1 MVNAV
6 GHATNLTRLQA
17 QEQADGSS
25 GTPPNYEGRIGLD
38 PILLDVE
45 RLVTALVTGVFELSN
60 MRVHQNLLLHHI
72 GRSMARSA
80 VLLRELC
87 NMARRA
93 YRPADLL
100 EISWRDL
107 QWAEIQRRA
116 SPSQREEL
124 PVREEVVED
133 DAGVISSV
141 IVPTLA
147 PVTEDAMEEKARRHP
162 ASGPSP
168 LCTTTRKSPAAH
180 NGTVH
185 IHWTA
190 PEPRE

>member
-1 MVNAV
+1 M
-6 GHATNLTRLQA
+6 
-17 QEQADGSS
+17 EGSS
-25 GTPPNYEGRIGLD
+25 GVPPDYEGRIGLD

-45 RLVTALVTGVFELSN
+45 RLVTALETGGFELSN
-60 MRVHQNLLLHHI
+60 TWVHQNLLLHHI

-87 NMARRA
+87 NMAGRA
-93 YRPADLL
+93 YRLVDLL

-107 QWAEIQRRA
+107 QWVEIQRRA

-133 DAGVISSV
+133 NEGVISSV

-147 PVTEDAMEEKARRHP
+147 PVEEDAMEEES
-162 ASGPSP
+162 AS
-168 LCTTTRKSPAAH
+168 
-180 NGTVH
+180 TV
-185 IHWTA
+185 A
-190 PEPRE
+190 PQ